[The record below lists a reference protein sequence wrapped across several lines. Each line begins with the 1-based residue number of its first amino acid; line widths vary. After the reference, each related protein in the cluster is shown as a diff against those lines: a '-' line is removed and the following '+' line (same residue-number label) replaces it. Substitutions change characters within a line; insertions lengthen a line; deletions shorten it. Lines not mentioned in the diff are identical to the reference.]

1 MIQVSPGLKA
11 VRTKVGRPRG
21 KLCSRL
27 EETVAGCRALCG
39 SGDRNIVIDVLYFKA
54 DRLRVMDGHRM
65 GEKGKCG
72 THISGEEH
80 F

>member
-11 VRTKVGRPRG
+11 VRTKAGRPRG
-21 KLCSRL
+21 RLCSRL
-27 EETVAGCRALCG
+27 EETWLVAKHRS
-39 SGDRNIVIDVLYFKA
+39 SGDRNIVIDVLYFKV
-54 DRLRVMDGHRM
+54 DRLRVTDGHRM